1 MKLRDK
7 TWLWGHRE
15 GVYNKTY
22 GNLFDSRMTP
32 MECCLYLGIRNVFMV
47 PDGEHINFKVN
58 RRQYNKSFVTLN
70 EVGWECFDA
79 SKDPDFV
86 KPIIDEAAN
95 FPNIGRVVFDDFYSQ
110 YKNTPC
116 TFDMANV
123 EKARKLLKENAVR
136 PLDLW
141 MVIYCHEFGV
151 NHEDDE
157 LFKTWLEPFD
167 GGIMWTWKE
176 SEVPLIP
183 EKFEHFKRIL
193 GNKRKMFGCY
203 LWNFGEWKPA
213 TKEAVLWQLDF
224 YREKILAGEAE
235 GIVFHTNT
243 MADLDYDSYEAAR
256 EWMILH
262 GDEEID

>member
-32 MECCLYLGIRNVFMV
+32 MECCLYLGIRNTFMV

-58 RRQYNKSFVTLN
+58 RRQYNKSFVTLK

-79 SKDPDFV
+79 SKDPNFV

-110 YKNTPC
+110 YKNTPGS
-116 TFDMANV
+116 FDMANV
-123 EKARKLLKENAVR
+123 EKARKLLKENPVR

-141 MVIYCHEFGV
+141 MVMYCHEFGV
-151 NHEDDE
+151 IQEDDE

-167 GGIMWTWKE
+167 GAIMWTWKE

-183 EKFEHFKRIL
+183 EKYEHFKRIL

-224 YREKILAGEAE
+224 YREKLISGEAE

-243 MADLDYDSYEAAR
+243 MADIDYESYEAAR